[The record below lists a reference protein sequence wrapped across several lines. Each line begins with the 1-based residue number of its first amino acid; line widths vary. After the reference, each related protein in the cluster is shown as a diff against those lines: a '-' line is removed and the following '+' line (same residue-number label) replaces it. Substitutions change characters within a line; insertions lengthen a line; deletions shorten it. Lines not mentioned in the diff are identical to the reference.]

1 MAPPAMYDPSPEV
14 LRTLYDAFWTSRGWR
29 TERRD
34 IKEELDTSPDL
45 QAAVSAG
52 VMFGGDRQQ
61 SHDEWVV
68 AAQQAAHALTADE
81 VAAGFLTSLSTRR
94 LDLRSG
100 LSSYVIATR
109 MPEHSF
115 QTRPRNPDCPV
126 CFTLDPEEI
135 DLDLLS
141 FERFKWGG
149 VRVARIPYVAFD
161 LEQYRRA
168 PRPPVTDDDLRLGRQ
183 LLDTLRYLSRGTTAT
198 KAVTA
203 LNFIPGNKSE
213 RERLLDILGICSIL
227 QAPGHPGHVPHFV
240 PYYARE
246 LPARKYIDRA
256 YPVCWWRSEYGV
268 NDEAV
273 EVVLPQLT

>member
-1 MAPPAMYDPSPEV
+1 MYDPSPEV
-14 LRTLYDAFWTSRGWR
+14 LRTLHDTFWTSRGWR

-34 IKEELDTSPDL
+34 IKGELDTSPDL

-52 VMFGGDRQQ
+52 VMFGCNRRQ

-68 AAQQAAHALTADE
+68 AAQQAAHALTADD
-81 VAAGFLTSLSTRR
+81 VAAGFLASLSTRR

-100 LSSYVIATR
+100 LSSYVMATR
-109 MPEHSF
+109 MPGHSF
-115 QTRPRNPDCPV
+115 EARPRNPECPV

-135 DLDLLS
+135 DLDMLS
-141 FERFKWGG
+141 FQRFKWGG
-149 VRVARIPYVAFD
+149 VWVAHIPYVAFD
-161 LEQYRRA
+161 LEQFRRA
-168 PRPPVTDDDLRLGRQ
+168 PRPRVADDDIRLGRR
-183 LLDTLRYLSRGTTAT
+183 LLDTLRSLPHGTTAT
-198 KAVTA
+198 KAAST
-203 LNFIPGNKSE
+203 LSFIPGNKAE

-227 QAPGHPGHVPHFV
+227 QAPGHPGHVPRFV
-240 PYYARE
+240 PYYARD
-246 LPARKYIDRA
+246 LPARRNIDRA